1 MSARYARYAL
11 ALCESCDG
19 CGMIEGDLHKRDC
32 PDCLGTGYSEPQKR
46 ILNLQSEFSE
56 MRYQRDDWAK
66 ECETNMALLKLA
78 LEAGDQAMKQR
89 DTYAAALR
97 EIMANEEGLHR
108 MGYNP
113 YLIASAA
120 LKGGSHE

>member
-1 MSARYARYAL
+1 MIQRHAL

-19 CGMIEGDLHKRDC
+19 SGVIEGDKQHRDC
-32 PDCLGTGYSEPQKR
+32 PDCLGTGYAEPQKR

-56 MRYQRDDWAK
+56 MRYELDQWAK
-66 ECETNMALLKLA
+66 QCESNMRLLKQSLD
-78 LEAGDQAMKQR
+78 AGEKAINQR

-97 EIMANEEGLHR
+97 EIMQNEELMHR

-113 YLIASAA
+113 YLIASAVM
-120 LKGGSHE
+120 KGGSDE